1 MNFGEGGLR
10 IPKAT
15 STEVKEVVA
24 LADEAVKVTTLV
36 ASFVRGVNGKGFVL
50 LHIWQP
56 LPYIKFYQIPSNE
69 VT

>member
-1 MNFGEGGLR
+1 MNFGEGGLG

-24 LADEAVKVTTLV
+24 LADEAVKITTLV

-50 LHIWQP
+50 LH
-56 LPYIKFYQIPSNE
+56 
-69 VT
+69 V